1 MSDRNGGVAVIGAG
15 GHAKVVIS
23 TLRAAGL
30 EVAAAFDDDPSRH
43 GSVLLGVPVRGPAA
57 AATGLGLRRAVL
69 AIGDNR
75 VRRRLA
81 GALGSELEWLTVV
94 HPGAWVDP
102 DARLGAGT
110 VVFAGAVIQ
119 PGAEIG
125 AHAIVNTSASV
136 DHDCRVGDFAH
147 LGPGCRLCG
156 GVEVGEGSLA
166 GVGCSIAPG
175 VTIGAW
181 TVIGAGAAVMR
192 DLPAETTA
200 AGVPARP
207 IPARGE
213 RS

>member
-1 MSDRNGGVAVIGAG
+1 MSGTSDPVAVIGSG

-30 EVAAAFDDDPSRH
+30 PVGAAFDDDPVRH
-43 GSVLLGVPVRGPAA
+43 GSELLGVPVRGPAA
-57 AATGLGLRRAVL
+57 AAAGLGLRRAVL

-75 VRRRLA
+75 VRRRLVE
-81 GALGSELEWLTVV
+81 ALGPELEWLIVV
-94 HPGAWVDP
+94 HPRAWVDA
-102 DARLGAGT
+102 DAHLGAGT

-119 PGAEIG
+119 PGAVIG
-125 AHAIVNTSASV
+125 AHAIVNTAASV

-156 GVEVGEGSLA
+156 GVTVGEGSLV
-166 GVGCSIAPG
+166 GVGCSVAPG

-181 TVIGAGAAVMR
+181 AAVGAGAAVVR

-207 IPARGE
+207 VGPGGDR
-213 RS
+213 R